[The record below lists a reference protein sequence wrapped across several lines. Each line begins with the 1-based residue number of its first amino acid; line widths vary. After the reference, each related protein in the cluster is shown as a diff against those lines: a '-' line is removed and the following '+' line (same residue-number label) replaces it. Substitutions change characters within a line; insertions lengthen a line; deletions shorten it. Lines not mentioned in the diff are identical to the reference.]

1 MGAINK
7 IIEEKVKA
15 RLCRPLPPPLLSY
28 LKTIVKIPK
37 PRGHGV
43 GSDTSSAE
51 NLPLPQ
57 IKTRQVGEDHPDSE
71 QTDFLF
77 YKEDI
82 ETPEMKK
89 QKVKF
94 KIKIIQSLLDQ
105 YEEMSGNCKI
115 KMRFVRDYLEKN
127 LVVLQ
132 ALYARCEE
140 NIAKHKNQGKHIKKK
155 HTTHPKGHKTDH
167 GDESRVPIDEQL
179 QKIGWENRK
188 NKLLDD
194 SDIDKIVRQSMGKS
208 SHNKRDTESESREK
222 LVGSKQYKEL
232 VEAVERVRNKQEKEE
247 KLAKLFGP
255 KRSARNENYETIRS
269 SNKEVQDLG
278 RINFEE
284 PMVFSVDS

>member
-1 MGAINK
+1 MVAINK

-15 RLCRPLPPPLLSY
+15 RLCRVLPQPLLNY

-37 PRGHGV
+37 PHGHG
-43 GSDTSSAE
+43 GGDASSAE

-57 IKTRQVGEDHPDSE
+57 IKTRQVEQGPDAE

-89 QKVKF
+89 RQVKY
-94 KIKIIQSLLDQ
+94 KIKIINSLLDQ
-105 YEEMSGNCKI
+105 YERMSGQCKI

-127 LVVLQ
+127 LLVLQ
-132 ALYARCEE
+132 AIYAKCDKEDF
-140 NIAKHKNQGKHIKKK
+140 AKKHGTRINKK
-155 HTTHPKGHKTDH
+155 HTTHPKGHKSDH
-167 GDESRVPIDEQL
+167 GDNSQEPIDEQL
-179 QKIGWENRK
+179 QTIGWEKRK

-194 SDIDKIVRQSMGKS
+194 SDIDKIVRQTMGKG
-208 SHNKRDTESESREK
+208 SHNKRETHSESMEK
-222 LVGSKQYKEL
+222 RAGSKQYRAL
-232 VEAVERVRNKQEKEE
+232 VDAVERVRNKQEKEE
-247 KLAKLFGP
+247 KLAKLFGQ
-255 KRSARNENYETIRS
+255 KRSVRNENYETIRS
-269 SNKEVQDLG
+269 SNKEAQDLG